1 MGQDFALQRGVSL
14 KVMKASRSLTVRV
27 VCCAT
32 LATIALVAS
41 VDAASRSRV
50 DVSGKIE
57 GGAYVNPERTFRIEL
72 PRLRQPAA
80 VIQDRIFH
88 ANGWLV
94 EFADDLCRNYALSER
109 QIDLAD
115 EDFPSWVLR
124 VAIPQ
129 IEQGG
134 GMLMSAKRITQGPH
148 AIMLLRYRQP
158 KRAPCTIYRA
168 PHATLVEPG
177 GYDKADEKKLLDQG
191 FTVTHPDAQVGM
203 YIFYAAGRV
212 YRLSYTVGDKLPKQS
227 SSIRVVPVE
236 VNLEHFLKGFELLR

>member
-1 MGQDFALQRGVSL
+1 
-14 KVMKASRSLTVRV
+14 MKTDGSRTGKA

-32 LATIALVAS
+32 LLTVALVAS
-41 VDAASRSRV
+41 IDATSRSRI

-57 GGAYVNPERTFRIEL
+57 GGAYVNPDRTFRIEL
-72 PRLRQPAA
+72 PPLRQPAA

-94 EFADDLCRNYALSER
+94 EFADDLCRNYTLSER
-109 QIDLAD
+109 QIDLAG

-124 VAIPQ
+124 VVIPQ

-134 GMLMSAKRITQGPH
+134 GMLTSAKRITQGPH
-148 AIMLLRYRQP
+148 PMMLLRYRQP
-158 KRAPCTIYRA
+158 KRAPCTVYRA

-177 GYDKADEKKLLDQG
+177 GYSKADEKKLLSQG
-191 FTVTHPDAQVGM
+191 FTITHPDAQVAM

-212 YRLSYTVGDKLPKQS
+212 YRLSYAVGDKLPKQS
-227 SSIRVVPVE
+227 TSIRVGPLE